1 MRFIENLKE
10 RAAYA
15 GARTMAKVFPQ
26 FVIKH
31 NILKEFYN
39 ADEFLPN
46 LKQQIKAIDNMST
59 DEISARVWDS
69 EAYEYIFGVKEKFW
83 SPLTDREFYNL
94 IGQKSTIIKAVKAG
108 VKFSLSQM
116 QVIVQRH
123 GIKSLVKHEELM
135 PLVRTV
141 VSDYLSREHDAEKI
155 INQIANL
162 DELKEL
168 YSQYVQTRTCSMT
181 MPVSVIAVRLEYIF
195 STEFLK
201 TSATGT
207 LKHVVYN
214 PSAYSEEALWLSL
227 SLWNI
232 NDHKVFSAVNRKLK
246 NILSYCCR
254 DWSQEVLLALYGSNL
269 MHDFSAKYAI
279 YQQLEQKNFG
289 SLLDGARNLSETF
302 SAYTE
307 FRKLPKCEQD
317 SYKAAMANKIISK
330 MSTKEHGFLY
340 VEEWSYEWF
349 VQFLNKGIFSK
360 EQRTI
365 VLKAIAVGKLMT
377 EEMFEQLSDVEKA
390 DVMREL
396 ELLSQFELVHHDSK
410 SVIENKIV
418 LFPEVEEF
426 LFSQSYAVYQKF
438 FEEYV
443 VMTRLSMRAFKT
455 MFSNSTMTVEFL
467 RSDVARYGLDEM
479 DYRMVLQSRFK
490 YLGPEFKKYVKA

>member
-1 MRFIENLKE
+1 MKLINLKE

-15 GARTMAKVFPQ
+15 GARTMAMLFPQ
-26 FVIKH
+26 FVIKY
-31 NILKEFYN
+31 NTKKEFYN
-39 ADEFLPN
+39 SVDFLPAI
-46 LKQQIKAIDNMST
+46 KHQIKAVDEMSAC
-59 DEISARVWDS
+59 EISERNWDP
-69 EAYEYIFGVKEKFW
+69 EVYKYIFDVKGIFW
-83 SPLTDREFYNL
+83 PHLGDKEFYNL
-94 IGQKSTIIKAVKAG
+94 LDNKNTIIKALKAG
-108 VKFSLSQM
+108 VKFTPSQR
-116 QVIVQRH
+116 QLIVNRH
-123 GIKSLVKHEELM
+123 GISALVKHEELLQ
-135 PLVRTV
+135 LVRLV
-141 VSDYLSREHDAEKI
+141 INDDLSREHGAEKI
-155 INQIANL
+155 INQIACL
-162 DELKEL
+162 DELKDL
-168 YSQYVQTRTCSMT
+168 YSNYVRTRTASMI
-181 MPVSVIAVRLEYIF
+181 MPAAVIASRIEYIF

-214 PSAYSEEALWLSL
+214 PSAYADEALWLSL
-227 SLWNI
+227 ALWNI
-232 NDHKVFSAVNRKLK
+232 NDHKVFSAVNNKLK

-254 DWSQEVLLALYGSNL
+254 DWSQEVLSALYGSNL

-317 SYKAAMANKIISK
+317 SYAAAMANKIISK

-377 EEMFEQLSDVEKA
+377 EEMFEQLSDVEKS

-426 LFSQSYAVYQKF
+426 MFEQSFAVYQKF

-467 RSDVARYGLDEM
+467 RSYVARYGLDEM

-490 YLGPEFKKYVKA
+490 YLGPEFKKNVK